1 MHGSLIAIHI
11 LQALCKKALGEKA
24 AAGRYLSSAVSLAA
38 SGGYRRVFLDEGRAM
53 AEMLG
58 EIRHADP
65 AFVNGLLE
73 FFARDEETLPSAA
86 LHENLTRMEREIL
99 KLVNVGMTNQQVGEK
114 LGITLST
121 TKWYLT
127 QMFSKLNVRNRT
139 QAIARARQL
148 DLL

>member
-1 MHGSLIAIHI
+1 MIESI
-11 LQALCKKALGEKA
+11 
-24 AAGRYLSSAVSLAA
+24 SA
-38 SGGYRRVFLDEGRAM
+38 DEATR
-53 AEMLG
+53 
-58 EIRHADP
+58 P
-65 AFVNGLLE
+65 
-73 FFARDEETLPSAA
+73 TAA
-86 LHENLTRMEREIL
+86 LHEKLSRMEREIL
-99 KLVNVGMTNQQVGEK
+99 KLVNLGLTNQQTAEK